1 MNRIIKLV
9 IDYKESQTDFIFQ
22 DLVDELTDL
31 IDYHKRKVAVYYRD
45 DLGQELLVCLVRVID
60 KFRIKNFKPI
70 NEELF
75 NLNTLKLLLGHNY
88 NNVNDVLNNKYVLG
102 FIDKYGAD
110 LFNKAFENLNDYNIF
125 IFEFKLFCNENQF
138 FKYLDKSLTNQVN
151 HFVRENKIN
160 DNKIISL
167 NSITSSDI
175 EYIDLI
181 PDIEEETKIVFDIN
195 LLDET
200 DRSFLYNF
208 IKDDEIITGKEVA
221 EILGVTQQ
229 AVSKRLKR
237 LYKRYLKKYYEV
249 YEKVEK

>member
-9 IDYKESQTDFIFQ
+9 IDYKESQADFIFQ

-31 IDYHKRKVAVYYRD
+31 IDHHKRKVIVYYRD
-45 DLGQELLVCLVRVID
+45 DLGQELLVCLIRVID
-60 KFRIKNFKPI
+60 KFRIKIYKPI

-75 NLNTLKLLLGHNY
+75 NLNTLTLLIEHNY
-88 NNVNDVLNNKYVLG
+88 NNVNEVLNNKYVLG

-110 LFNKAFENLNDYNIF
+110 LFNKAFKNLNDYNNF
-125 IFEFKLFCNENQF
+125 IIEFKLFCNENQF
-138 FKYLDKSLTNQVN
+138 IKYLDKSLTNQVRY
-151 HFVRENKIN
+151 FVRENIIN

-167 NSITSSDI
+167 NTIMSSDI

-181 PDIEEETKIVFDIN
+181 PDIEEENKKVSDIN

-200 DRSFLYNF
+200 DRSFLNNF
-208 IKDDEIITGKEVA
+208 IKEDEILTGKEVA

-229 AVSKRLKR
+229 AVSRRLKR